1 MDGASSQAGS
11 VFAGEK
17 VRFDVNIRS
26 CGKKQACT

>member
-1 MDGASSQAGS
+1 MDGAGSQAGS

-17 VRFDVNIRS
+17 AHFDVNIRS